1 MCEKSLET
9 FRIDFRRN
17 FRYELIKT
25 IGVLLQDICEEN
37 NILNSQNDNLIE
49 PFIGKNPKISIEDF
63 LNKCLIYSNAESSTF
78 IIMLIYIDRL
88 CEINQFTLNFSN
100 VYKIIFTSFLIALK
114 YHEDNLFKNKFYSKI
129 LNLNLKE
136 FIFLEN
142 NFCKFIDYKLF
153 IDDFIFQTYY
163 NNLISVIEVCIN
175 CN

>member
-25 IGVLLQDICEEN
+25 IGVLLEDICEEN

-100 VYKIIFTSFLIALK
+100 VYKIILP
-114 YHEDNLFKNKFYSKI
+114 LF
-129 LNLNLKE
+129 
-136 FIFLEN
+136 
-142 NFCKFIDYKLF
+142 
-153 IDDFIFQTYY
+153 
-163 NNLISVIEVCIN
+163 
-175 CN
+175 